1 MTTMQIDQAKAEAFA
16 GKMVAVLNDS
26 CIALLSSIGHQTG
39 LFDKMA
45 DLPPSTSEQ
54 IASAAGLQER
64 YVREWLGGMVTG
76 GVIEYD
82 PSGRTY
88 RLPPEHA
95 AFTTRAAG
103 PDNFAFFFQYLPL
116 MGVVEPQIIDVF
128 RKGGGVPYSAYPKF
142 QELQREETARVYD
155 AALLDVIL
163 PFTGPVLE
171 RLKAGGAEVLDIGCG
186 GGHAINVMARAF
198 PNSRFTGYDFSE
210 EGCAI
215 GRAEAAEWGLTNARF
230 VVKDVSQLDEAGTY
244 DLITAF
250 DTVHDQA
257 WPRKVLAGVSRA
269 LKADGTFL
277 MADIN
282 ASSNLEENLEH
293 PIAPAL
299 YTFSTLHCMTVS
311 LALGGEGLGTCWGE
325 QTARE
330 LLKNA
335 GFNRVETQ
343 SVEGDVFNLYY
354 VCRK

>member
-16 GKMVAVLNDS
+16 GKMLNVLNDS
-26 CIALLSSIGHQTG
+26 CIALLTSIGHQTG

-45 DLPPSTSEQ
+45 DLPPSTSGQ
-54 IASAAGLQER
+54 IAWAADLQER
-64 YVREWLGGMVTG
+64 YVREWLGGMVTA
-76 GVIEYD
+76 GVVEYD
-82 PSGRTY
+82 PSAKTY

-103 PDNFAFFFQYLPL
+103 PDNFAFFFQYVPL
-116 MGVVEPQIIDVF
+116 MGLVEPQIIDVF

-155 AALLDVIL
+155 AALIDVIL
-163 PFTGPVLE
+163 PFTGPVPE

-186 GGHAINVMARAF
+186 AGHAINVMARAF
-198 PNSRFTGYDFSE
+198 PNSSFTGYDFSE

-215 GRAEAAEWGLTNARF
+215 GRSEAAAWGLTNARF
-230 VVKDVSQLDEAGTY
+230 EVQDVSQLEETAKY

-257 WPRKVLAGVSRA
+257 WPRKVLAGVSGA
-269 LKADGTFL
+269 LKPDGTFL

-282 ASSNLEENLEH
+282 TSSNLEENVEH
-293 PIAPAL
+293 PMGPAL

-311 LALGGEGLGTCWGE
+311 LAQGGEGLGTCWGQ
-325 QTARE
+325 QTARQ
-330 LLKNA
+330 LLNDA
-335 GFNRVETQ
+335 GFNQIETQ

-354 VCRK
+354 ICKK